1 MKTAN
6 RLLWQRCSHLV
17 VAVLLP
23 LLSACGGGGDDG
35 EGGGGGDF
43 VPITSIQPASLLAG
57 AIADATAN
65 LVSTGTY
72 SNTVVNGSSGGT
84 ATVSGSKSY
93 SGTQSCGSSCVTSSN
108 SANLTITYNDYYAP
122 PTRSHTNSKVRLTG
136 TVTFTDNRRSTQ
148 NGLSYSSSGEQRVT
162 ATSML
167 TARLE
172 ITDSTGRTYGYAD
185 TLSAFTAYGSGSWD
199 GWMRPSNGVTYSF

>member
-35 EGGGGGDF
+35 DGGDGGDF
-43 VPITSIQPASLLAG
+43 VPITSTQPANLVAA
-57 AIADATAN
+57 AIGDATAN

-72 SNTVVNGSSGGT
+72 NNTIVNGSSGGT

-93 SGTQSCGSSCVTSSN
+93 SGYQSCGSDCVSTSN
-108 SANLTITYNDYYAP
+108 TANLTITYNDYYAP
-122 PTRSHTNSKVRLTG
+122 PGRSSNTKVRLTG

-148 NGLSYSSSGEQRVT
+148 SGLSYSSSGEQRVT

-167 TARLE
+167 SVRLE

-185 TLSAFTAYGSGSWD
+185 TLSALTTYGSGSWD

>member
-1 MKTAN
+1 MKTV
-6 RLLWQRCSHLV
+6 SHIV
-17 VAVLLP
+17 VALLLA

-35 EGGGGGDF
+35 ESGAGDF
-43 VPITSIQPASLLAG
+43 VPITSTQPASLLAG
-57 AIADATAN
+57 AIADASAN

-72 SNTVVNGSSGGT
+72 NSTVINGLSGT

-93 SGTQSCGSSCVTSSN
+93 SGTQSCGSSCVTSTN
-108 SANLTITYNDYYAP
+108 SANLTITYNDYYS
-122 PTRSHTNSKVRLTG
+122 PTGRVTNTKVRLNG

-167 TARLE
+167 RARLE
-172 ITDSTGRTYGYAD
+172 ITDSTGRVYGYED
-185 TLSAFTAYGSGSWD
+185 TLSALTAYGAGSWD